1 MHFNRTI
8 LAMSVLFGDSPL
20 LELASAFD
28 LPSYSGISLEQHS
41 SPVIHPESD
50 IFSSDLSSG
59 SCYEFDGLEFTD
71 KPFGAP
77 QVSASD
83 LEFSPF
89 CIPEDHSDSLDSL
102 FDSLT
107 NTDFLTMECS
117 HDPFNLSLDDF
128 CFLDSLDYLPVR
140 SLNPCYSLPS

>member
-1 MHFNRTI
+1 
-8 LAMSVLFGDSPL
+8 MSTYFKNSPW
-20 LELASAFD
+20 LESASAFD
-28 LPSYSGISLEQHS
+28 LTSHSGISLEQHP

-50 IFSSDLSSG
+50 FFSSDLSFG

-83 LEFSPF
+83 LELSPF
-89 CIPEDHSDSLDSL
+89 CIPEDLSDSLDSL
-102 FDSLT
+102 FDSFT
-107 NTDFLTMECS
+107 NTDFLTMKRS
-117 HDPFNLSLDDF
+117 LDPFNLSLNDF
-128 CFLDSLDYLPVR
+128 GFLDSPDYLPVR